1 MFDKSELRLEE
12 NVFVKSVIGHLS
24 MLAEV
29 GEVVELSEKMHAQ
42 MAATV
47 LSSHKHLPTGLSR
60 ISGRQPAKPLS
71 RGNAFSLI

>member
-1 MFDKSELRLEE
+1 MISYDIILIIYFKLVNMFDKSELRLEE

-29 GEVVELSEKMHAQ
+29 GEVVELSENMPAQ

-47 LSSHKHLPTGLSR
+47 LS
-60 ISGRQPAKPLS
+60 
-71 RGNAFSLI
+71 